1 MMHAA
6 ACAANVSAWT
16 QRVDQPV
23 QSTAAGAR
31 AGGAAAVGSAPL
43 IVNTVLDE
51 LAAIDD
57 ADGHPHIHEA
67 CQ

>member
-23 QSTAAGAR
+23 QSTAAG
-31 AGGAAAVGSAPL
+31 GAAAVGSAPL

-51 LAAIDD
+51 LATIDD